1 MRVDHAD
8 RGAYLS
14 KYSVVLGH
22 RPDVLVNRSAITR
35 REGTAL
41 ALVHTRHD
49 PEQMWLT
56 WP

>member
-1 MRVDHAD
+1 MHIDHTD

-41 ALVHTRHD
+41 ALVHTRRD
-49 PEQMWLT
+49 PEQM
-56 WP
+56 